1 MIVDRTAIEN
11 RPAADGSIFVVSD
24 RKRDIELPGITI
36 RSRSGL
42 PPLQSD
48 RPFIGGL
55 FLSSTARAFLDNM
68 IASRKRGGDVSR
80 TLTRVEIE
88 ARLDDVIRRSG
99 IEGLNA
105 LRDEA
110 KRIAPLIGRK
120 IARARC
126 RERVLQ
132 YVLITVVAVPQK
144 KKKKQ

>member
-55 FLSSTARAFLDNM
+55 FLSSTARAFLHPM
-68 IASRKRGGDVSR
+68 IASRKSGGEVSR

-88 ARLDDVIRRSG
+88 ARIADVLRRRG
-99 IEGLNA
+99 IDGPHT
-105 LRDEA
+105 LRAAPQRDA
-110 KRIAPLIGRK
+110 RMVCYKRREQAPH
-120 IARARC
+120 
-126 RERVLQ
+126 
-132 YVLITVVAVPQK
+132 TPH
-144 KKKKQ
+144 